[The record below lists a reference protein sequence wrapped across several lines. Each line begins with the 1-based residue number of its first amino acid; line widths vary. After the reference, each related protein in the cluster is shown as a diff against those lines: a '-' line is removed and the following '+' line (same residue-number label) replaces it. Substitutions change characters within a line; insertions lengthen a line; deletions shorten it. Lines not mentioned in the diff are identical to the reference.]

1 MRRKRRDGAVGGG
14 RATSHPGVSRS
25 RALHRRNPRM
35 CARVLRRAGFFAPLL
50 NTHTVR
56 GPLASPESLA
66 AVEAAVPSS
75 AAVAR
80 KKNNRAAA
88 ALEDYVVGG
97 VAAHRLRRRG
107 APRCGRS
114 DDVRAPPASIGGG
127 PTSSALPFGL
137 RRGVAVVSACGVL
150 LVVVR
155 RVWPY
160 VPFVGAGERWIFVV
174 RSVDRAAGPKRRRK
188 AHDRSPV
195 PARDRLPRC
204 PAAARHVSTPTLLPL
219 LMSAGE
225 RGWKGKPAEQTPVT
239 SRHGWWP

>member
-1 MRRKRRDGAVGGG
+1 
-14 RATSHPGVSRS
+14 
-25 RALHRRNPRM
+25 M
-35 CARVLRRAGFFAPLL
+35 CAARVLRRAGFFAPPSS
-50 NTHTVR
+50 THTPCAA
-56 GPLASPESLA
+56 PLASPESLA

-75 AAVAR
+75 AVVAR

-137 RRGVAVVSACGVL
+137 HRGVAVVSACGVL

-195 PARDRLPRC
+195 PARGSAPTM
-204 PAAARHVSTPTLLPL
+204 PGSSAACEYAHTVATVDVGR
-219 LMSAGE
+219 GE
-225 RGWKGKPAEQTPVT
+225 RVEREAGGTDARDVT
-239 SRHGWWP
+239 TWMVAIGRDAIHVTFNYSVRTLFSLSAD